1 MTEIDAAA
9 DIDIVWREQELTIR
23 IPLAGEAGREWAQR
37 YTALARRSSVPARAE
52 EAPGRAWIVIALPV
66 ETEPSEVLAAMDAAR
81 DLVANAGA
89 AEQPPAGREKEIAA
103 AVRDWW
109 ARQRD

>member
-9 DIDIVWREQELTIR
+9 DIDIIWRDQELTIR
-23 IPLAGEAGREWAQR
+23 IPLVGEAGREWAQR
-37 YTALARRSSVPARAE
+37 YTALARRKDVPARAE
-52 EAPGRAWIVIALPV
+52 ETPDRAWIVITLPV
-66 ETEPSEVLAAMDAAR
+66 QTEPSEVLAAMDAAS
-81 DLVANAGA
+81 DLIAKADAV
-89 AEQPPAGREKEIAA
+89 EQPPAGREKEIAA